1 MNRSELPRALQSG
14 SPALFRRTI
23 SLSLRRWRLEAGLTQ
38 SDAAYRLARTD
49 GHISNIESDR
59 TPSAADMEILLTLYG
74 KDDHIPFM
82 RALLD
87 GAKSKKGWWN
97 ALSGDVPSWFNLFLG
112 LEDGAGEVAS
122 FDSVVVPGLLQTDPY
137 AEAVIRGNPDLS
149 DEQVRQLVNV
159 RMGRQQILERE
170 ENPIHVSAVIDES
183 VLYRQRGTTQVMEAQ
198 LNYLLE
204 MSKRPRIDIQIL
216 PYTAG
221 STPAQDGSTFTVLTF
236 PPEMVDDPGLVY
248 VELLTGGKYFEKPA
262 EVSEYRRALTRLRAL
277 AANPQASRGIIRQ
290 AMKEVRQ

>member
-97 ALSGDVPSWFNLFLG
+97 SLSGDVPSWFNLFLG

-170 ENPIHVSAVIDES
+170 DNPIHVSAVIDES

-204 MSKRPRIDIQIL
+204 LSKRPRIDIQVL

-221 STPAQDGSTFTVLTF
+221 PNPAQDSGTFTVLTF

-248 VELLTGGKYFEKPA
+248 VELLT
-262 EVSEYRRALTRLRAL
+262 
-277 AANPQASRGIIRQ
+277 
-290 AMKEVRQ
+290 